1 VGVAAAVPGCHRGGR
16 GDSVA
21 RRDRRGAAGASPAT
35 AAPQVAPSC
44 HRETDTLLPT
54 DRARSSAAA
63 RRRSLLRHHVPQAAN
78 RATDLLP
85 ALARLAHHLPDVL
98 ALCRVGLGP

>member
-1 VGVAAAVPGCHRGGR
+1 MAAADPRCHPAWP

-21 RRDRRGAAGASPAT
+21 PPDRRWAAGAFPAT